1 MNQPAPDG
9 SSPHAGP
16 TAFNSRETRVTVTA
30 SLRGLDHDSRWSTY
44 DENVLKL
51 FYVSLFSG
59 LKKDLAPALP
69 LPHVGQTAFNR
80 RASQEI

>member
-1 MNQPAPDG
+1 
-9 SSPHAGP
+9 
-16 TAFNSRETRVTVTA
+16 VTA

-69 LPHVGQTAFNR
+69 LPHVGLTAFNR
-80 RASQEI
+80 GVSHGI